1 MEENYNNFTKAQ
13 LIEMLNKN
21 LTKRDLN
28 ITDVGYNPAVDF
40 PEREQ
45 HYKDKAEK
53 QRIYNL
59 TKGKGL
65 KGMEAKK

>member
-1 MEENYNNFTKAQ
+1 MEENFNNFTKAQ

-28 ITDVGYNPAVDF
+28 ITDVGYSPDIDF